1 MRSPGMTQ
9 LFENTMHAGW
19 AIHDLYWVGAC
30 IFIAHFI
37 WLSPSFLKRKKILF
51 SLVVMTAFWPLTYI
65 FSIFQVVR
73 LRMQKS

>member
-1 MRSPGMTQ
+1 MMQ
-9 LFENTMHAGW
+9 LFENTTHAGW

-30 IFIAHFI
+30 IFIGHFI
-37 WLSPSFLKRKKILF
+37 WLSPSFLKRGNVLF